1 MNIKK
6 NLLVYI
12 CRLLPFVGM
21 IGAVY
26 LMYTL
31 WTDSENWGTKSTDKP
46 ELKSKRAANRMTFVS
61 LVSAI
66 LLNIMGAV
74 MAAMGIQEGLI
85 VVNYGFILGPVIGF
99 MLDQAIGLDNG
110 LSAWKNS
117 FMEGMK
123 YTFESLSSANFL
135 RYIVTVFLD
144 LFISNP
150 LQDVLKSQA
159 DEAGIMGKLKASKG
173 LIGKW
178 DNFVAMNFPSILQ
191 SIVGFITF
199 QAYTNQTRFNWAYPN
214 KSKARE
220 LRIPPGTIM
229 ISTAIAGVVYLAFYK
244 IMDYIFKRTYFD
256 INTKLAYV
264 IFAILLLYGLNE
276 FNSIEAPVEGDKKQ
290 PKPTVDLSAYKYPIG
305 VSLAIGFLLY
315 GLVYPFSTVLRK

>member
-1 MNIKK
+1 MNITK

-12 CRLLPFVGM
+12 CRFLPLAGI
-21 IGAVY
+21 IGAIY

-31 WTDSENWGTKSTDKP
+31 WADDENWGISSEDSSD
-46 ELKSKRAANRMTFVS
+46 LKSKRTTNRGTFVS

-66 LLNIMGAV
+66 LLNIMGAI
-74 MAAMGIQEGLI
+74 MAYMGIREGLI

-99 MLDQAIGLDNG
+99 VLDQSIGLDNG
-110 LSAWKNS
+110 LASWKNS
-117 FMEGMK
+117 FMEGIK
-123 YTFESLSSANFL
+123 YTFESLATANFL
-135 RYIVTVFLD
+135 RYTVTVLLD

-159 DEAGIMGKLKASKG
+159 DEAGIMDKLQASKG

-199 QAYTNQTRFNWAYPN
+199 QAYTNQTRFNWAYPDP
-214 KSKARE
+214 SQPRE

-264 IFAILLLYGLNE
+264 IFAIMLLYGLNE
-276 FNSIEAPVEGDKKQ
+276 FKSIEAPVEGDKKQ

-315 GLVYPFSTVLRK
+315 GLIYPFSTVLRK